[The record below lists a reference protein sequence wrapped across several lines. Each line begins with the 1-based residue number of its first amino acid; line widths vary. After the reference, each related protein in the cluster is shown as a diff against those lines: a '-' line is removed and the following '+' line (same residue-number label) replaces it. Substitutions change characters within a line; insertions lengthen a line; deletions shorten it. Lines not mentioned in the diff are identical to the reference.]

1 MVRWDWGGFSE
12 PVRYCAIGGG
22 TVPRKYR
29 LYHPLGNDR
38 RSGRRAYRG
47 HFIRPVPVTSPVQY
61 TLYEVRRF
69 VSWHRFVLSLPSW
82 ARKINQKLTRE

>member
-1 MVRWDWGGFSE
+1 MVSWDWGGFSE

-38 RSGRRAYRG
+38 SGRRACRG
-47 HFIRPVPVTSPVQY
+47 HFTRPVPVIFPVY
-61 TLYEVRRF
+61 PI
-69 VSWHRFVLSLPSW
+69 PSS
-82 ARKINQKLTRE
+82 AICFLASFLFSVCPAGHVKSIKN